1 MRRPRLVASDVDGTL
16 LDPTDQISARTRA
29 AVHRVL
35 AAGVPFVLVT
45 GRPPRWI
52 PPVVEQLGHAGPVVC
67 ANGAV
72 LYDAATDQVSY
83 TVTLDPTQLR
93 DVANVVATALPG
105 AKLAVELPTGSAG
118 VNGAVANGAGV
129 NRPGVN
135 RPGVN
140 RIGVNRIGVN
150 RIGVNRIGVNGAGP
164 FLAEPGYLHPWPGAD
179 AVDAPR
185 DVLLGRP
192 AIKLLACQPEASSD
206 VMAAA
211 VRELL
216 SVSPPGAGVPGQ
228 RGAHLDVTFATGCG
242 LIEFSAPGVSK
253 GTGLARL
260 AAELGVAP
268 ADVLAVGDM
277 PNDLPMLRWAGYGVA
292 MANAHPAVLEVADEI
307 TKGNVEDG
315 LAIVL
320 ERWF

>member
-1 MRRPRLVASDVDGTL
+1 MNRPRLVASDVDGTL
-16 LDPTDQISARTRA
+16 LDPTDQISERTRA
-29 AVHRVL
+29 VVHRVV

-52 PPVVEQLGHAGPVVC
+52 PPIAEQLGHAGPAVC

-83 TVTLDPTQLR
+83 TVTLDPVQLR
-93 DVANVVATALPG
+93 NAADVIAAALPG
-105 AKLAVELPTGSAG
+105 AKLAVERPTGSAA
-118 VNGAVANGAGV
+118 VNGAEQ
-129 NRPGVN
+129 
-135 RPGVN
+135 
-140 RIGVNRIGVN
+140 
-150 RIGVNRIGVNGAGP
+150 
-164 FLAEPGYLHPWPGAD
+164 FLAEPGYIHPWPAAD

-192 AIKLLACQPEASSD
+192 AIKLLVRQSDISSD

-216 SVSPPGAGVPGQ
+216 GVRS
-228 RGAHLDVTFATGCG
+228 RGELDVTFSTGYG
-242 LIEFSAPGVSK
+242 LIELSPPGVTK

-260 AAELGVAP
+260 AGELGVAP
-268 ADVLAVGDM
+268 ADVLALGDM
-277 PNDLPMLRWAGYGVA
+277 PNDLSMLRWAGYGVA
-292 MANAHPAVLEVADEI
+292 MANAHPAVLEAADAI
-307 TKGNVEDG
+307 TVGNSEDG
-315 LAIVL
+315 LALVL